1 MLIFRWLVLF
11 LLLGAA
17 LSLVFYLG
25 TGRARYKRWT
35 LLILKWS
42 VIAGITFFA
51 VLMLGRIL

>member
-17 LSLVFYLG
+17 LSFAFYLG
-25 TGRARYKRWT
+25 TGRVYFKRWA

-42 VIAGITFFA
+42 VIAGISFFA
-51 VLMLGRIL
+51 VLMLGRSV

>member
-17 LSLVFYLG
+17 LSLAFYLG

-42 VIAGITFFA
+42 VIAGVTFFA

>member
-11 LLLGAA
+11 LLFGAA
-17 LSLVFYLG
+17 LSMAFYLG
-25 TGRARYKRWT
+25 TGRAYFKRWA